1 MIVCLLS
8 LLAKVE
14 LKLVFIASP
23 TRPLL
28 EPPIASPSPRT
39 RALSSPAVPNGFA
52 PPIHLHTT
60 SPPPEGRRSSR
71 SVSPSPSPKIGNM
84 PSFSLVGALEFRDV
98 VHSLQ
103 RQSAASTL
111 TAFESPVSP
120 YVGGHYHSPQLNRR
134 HSSYSATRTDES
146 DDHRS
151 RSGEMDP
158 WEAALG
164 LHMHRVPRSARS
176 PARSP
181 SPEGDNEVPSSPRN
195 EARRLRPTIS
205 IPGQIPLIST
215 TPASPRSETSTI
227 DVENFGAVYGGS
239 DSPSQPRVRISKRR
253 KVLQA
258 FRHTLH
264 ILFPTLHDFRRKSWM
279 GMIASILATPAVLAL
294 TVTLPVFV
302 MSPPSDEDEKLDG
315 YANGHNGVL
324 EGRLVDFEEEG
335 IERHLT
341 AAAVAS
347 EIEREDME
355 DHYFNKYLMASQLLL
370 GPLFSV
376 AVLFAHNKNE
386 IWLLGATGVAS
397 LAAATLVLVF
407 ADRGNDRMAQMG
419 RCFMG
424 FAVAVVWIMAIAD
437 EVVNVLKVCLSGHAA
452 VLFSN

>member
-1 MIVCLLS
+1 
-8 LLAKVE
+8 
-14 LKLVFIASP
+14 
-23 TRPLL
+23 
-28 EPPIASPSPRT
+28 
-39 RALSSPAVPNGFA
+39 
-52 PPIHLHTT
+52 
-60 SPPPEGRRSSR
+60 
-71 SVSPSPSPKIGNM
+71 
-84 PSFSLVGALEFRDV
+84 
-98 VHSLQ
+98 
-103 RQSAASTL
+103 
-111 TAFESPVSP
+111 
-120 YVGGHYHSPQLNRR
+120 
-134 HSSYSATRTDES
+134 
-146 DDHRS
+146 
-151 RSGEMDP
+151 
-158 WEAALG
+158 
-164 LHMHRVPRSARS
+164 
-176 PARSP
+176 
-181 SPEGDNEVPSSPRN
+181 
-195 EARRLRPTIS
+195 
-205 IPGQIPLIST
+205 
-215 TPASPRSETSTI
+215 
-227 DVENFGAVYGGS
+227 
-239 DSPSQPRVRISKRR
+239 
-253 KVLQA
+253 
-258 FRHTLH
+258 
-264 ILFPTLHDFRRKSWM
+264 M

-315 YANGHNGVL
+315 YANGHNGLL